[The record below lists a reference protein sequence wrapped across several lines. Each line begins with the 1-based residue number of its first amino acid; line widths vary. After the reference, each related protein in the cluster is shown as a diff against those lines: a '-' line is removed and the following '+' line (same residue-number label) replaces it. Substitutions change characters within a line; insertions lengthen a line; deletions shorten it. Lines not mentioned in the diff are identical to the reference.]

1 MNPLPSRKLNLLVV
15 DDDPSIVRLLTHLVE
30 SKMNDSF
37 VVYSFT
43 DPDLACDW
51 LDNNCC
57 DICLSDLQMPGTD
70 GLEILKFAKRRN
82 AWTQVVFMTAYST
95 WDKIT
100 EAIELGAS
108 DYLLK
113 PVQQE
118 DLLNL
123 LTQLGS
129 RCGRWQSA
137 VMQTLD
143 SVHA

>member
-1 MNPLPSRKLNLLVV
+1 MKSIPVRKLNLMVV
-15 DDDPSIVRLLTHLVE
+15 DDDPSIVRLLTHMIEAKL
-30 SKMNDSF
+30 SDTF

-51 LDNNCC
+51 LDKNCC
-57 DICLSDLQMPGTD
+57 DILLSDLQMPGTD

-95 WDKIT
+95 WDNIT
-100 EAIELGAS
+100 EAIESGAS

-113 PVQQE
+113 PIQQD
-118 DLLNL
+118 DLLSL

-129 RCGRWQSA
+129 RCVRWQTA
-137 VMQTLD
+137 VLHTLD

>member
-1 MNPLPSRKLNLLVV
+1 MNPFPSRKLNLMVV
-15 DDDPSIVRLLTHLVE
+15 DDDPSIVRLLTQLIE
-30 SKMNDSF
+30 SKMGQNI

-51 LDNNCC
+51 LDKNCC
-57 DICLSDLQMPGTD
+57 DILLSDVQMPGTG

-113 PVQQE
+113 PIQQE

-123 LTQLGS
+123 LNQLGS
-129 RCGRWQSA
+129 RCGRWQEA
-137 VMQTLD
+137 MLHTLD
-143 SVHA
+143 SVQV